1 MKNLSV
7 FVNSVNKNELMEMVR
22 AYQAYVNFSY
32 EKTDG
37 FDEYF
42 YSDEITDDKIIITST
57 ICGKTTVEEYDLQGD
72 TLNKKKIRAAFRKK
86 VDLQNAERVFGR
98 VVAVRL
104 PDRRAPDETFRR
116 TSEGRYR
123 RKRGVYRVFRRN
135 TRESRAR
142 RKDCK
147 KSGKTPENR
156 KRRSRRVCEYPVLSD
171 TMRLLQLCCGFD
183 ETTQKIP

>member
-32 EKTDG
+32 EKNDG

-72 TLNKKKIRAAFRKK
+72 TLNKKKICAAFRKK

-98 VVAVRL
+98 VAAVRL
-104 PDRRAPDETFRR
+104 SDRRAPDETICRII
-116 TSEGRYR
+116 
-123 RKRGVYRVFRRN
+123 
-135 TRESRAR
+135 AR
-142 RKDCK
+142 R
-147 KSGKTPENR
+147 
-156 KRRSRRVCEYPVLSD
+156 Y
-171 TMRLLQLCCGFD
+171 
-183 ETTQKIP
+183 